1 MVLFLIIALLAY
13 AFGEAVKTDINI
25 SFKML
30 GRNDFSLTFKPS
42 TTIAGVK
49 KSVADH
55 LKVKDPRDVELLD
68 GETSLDN
75 VRQHVSTVCKS
86 SQPVLRV
93 KLRGSGGAAK
103 GTKKE
108 AGKTMTGKTFKIQ
121 AKMTQAMQD
130 IQDKAK
136 MVSVDVKQ
144 LREVQAVEAD
154 MNAFFNQVEVNV
166 LAALETQAMKCDIEA
181 IKNIQTIVST
191 GGNSD
196 YKIQKF
202 AKLFFG
208 EAMNKVSHMADS
220 LKAIEETT
228 ECIMLY
234 SITKAISA
242 DPKYSL
248 GSFGE
253 MLEKVKNIK
262 IGQAMVASSATAS
275 TASDGDG
282 MTDSIVQ
289 GLESAN

>member
-55 LKVKDPRDVELLD
+55 LKVKNPRDVELLD

-103 GTKKE
+103 GIKKE

-144 LREVQAVEAD
+144 LQEVQTVESD
-154 MNAFFNQVEVNV
+154 MNEYFNQVDVNV
-166 LAALETQAMKCDIEA
+166 LQAFEKQTAKLDIPTIEQ
-181 IKNIQTIVST
+181 IQSIIST

-208 EAMNKVSHMADS
+208 KAMHKVSDMAAS
-220 LKAIEETT
+220 LQAIEETAQ
-228 ECIMLY
+228 CVMLY
-234 SITKAISA
+234 SISKATA
-242 DPKYSL
+242 NDPKFTL
-248 GSFGE
+248 ASFGE
-253 MLEKVKNIK
+253 ILEKVKNQK
-262 IGQAMVASSATAS
+262 IGAEKATSSAM
-275 TASDGDG
+275 ASDDATIAMAMGAA
-282 MTDSIVQ
+282 S
-289 GLESAN
+289 LNN